1 MSNQLTVK
9 DFFVRKDVT
18 EKFQEL
24 LGENSKVFITSV
36 MQAVSTNNLLANAEP
51 KSVYQSAMMAA
62 VLNLPINN
70 NIGHAYIVPYNQSV
84 NVGGQWIQKQVAQ
97 FQIGYKGLIQLAI
110 RSGQYKTI
118 SATEIYESQFKSYN
132 PLTSEINFDFSNL
145 PTGKIVG
152 YSAYFKLNNG
162 FEKLLFMTVAQLEEH
177 GKKYSKSYDK
187 ANSVWKQNF
196 NEMAKKTVLK
206 SIFKYGPMTI
216 DIQKAVESDQ
226 AIIEDAEN
234 MSMRYPDNTNEAPQT
249 VIQVNSQVV
258 EDAVSTDFED

>member
-1 MSNQLTVK
+1 V
-9 DFFVRKDVT
+9 
-18 EKFQEL
+18 
-24 LGENSKVFITSV
+24 
-36 MQAVSTNNLLANAEP
+36 
-51 KSVYQSAMMAA
+51 
-62 VLNLPINN
+62 
-70 NIGHAYIVPYNQSV
+70 
-84 NVGGQWIQKQVAQ
+84 QKQVAQ
-97 FQIGYKGLIQLAI
+97 FMIGYKGLIQLAI

-177 GKKYSKSYDK
+177 GKKYSKSYEK
-187 ANSVWKQNF
+187 TNSVWKQNF

-206 SIFKYGPMTI
+206 SIFKFGPMTI

-258 EDAVSTDFED
+258 EDAVQSEFED